1 MRFSR
6 EPHGFAGPPN
16 GLSAPRLVLSRGGMA
31 PEPWLDAL
39 PQRRDTA
46 ADGDLSAL
54 CATAH
59 PFLSDA
65 AARHQIT
72 RLSGFLAG
80 LAESMRRRVIAYSL
94 YVRQLDVIQAAATRD
109 FCRDSCQRPPVGC
122 CNANHFEILSL
133 ADMMIARPSPAAL
146 ELSHAIGRLQ
156 RLETDFEVERGRHLT
171 AGYCDR
177 LAADGCT
184 LRLFKSPR
192 CVHYLCTELH
202 RDLTNRFGQAAAPF
216 CAAMG
221 QVAGQTITT
230 TSDFTDLGIPD
241 KALAFFEETASSNS
255 SPGTREQPPGR

>member
-1 MRFSR
+1 
-6 EPHGFAGPPN
+6 
-16 GLSAPRLVLSRGGMA
+16 MA

-39 PQRRDTA
+39 PQKRDTA

-65 AARHQIT
+65 AVRRQIT
-72 RLSGFLAG
+72 RLSGYLSG
-80 LAESMRRRVIAYSL
+80 LDESMRRRVIAYSL

-109 FCRDSCQRPPVGC
+109 FCRDGCERPPVGC

-146 ELSHAIGRLQ
+146 ELSHVIGALQ

-171 AGYCDR
+171 DGHCDC

-192 CVHYLCTELH
+192 CVHYLCAELH
-202 RDLTNRFGQAAAPF
+202 RDLATRFGQAATPF

-221 QVAGQTITT
+221 QVAVQTISTT
-230 TSDFTDLGIPD
+230 ADFTDPAILD
-241 KALAFFEETASSNS
+241 AAEAFLDEAALSGTPLRTAG
-255 SPGTREQPPGR
+255 SPPS